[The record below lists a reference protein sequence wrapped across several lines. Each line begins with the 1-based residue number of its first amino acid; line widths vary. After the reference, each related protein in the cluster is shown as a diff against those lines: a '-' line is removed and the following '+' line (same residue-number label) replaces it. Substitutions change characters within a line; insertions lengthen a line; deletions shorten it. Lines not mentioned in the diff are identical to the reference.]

1 MRIRKKDHE
10 IQKVE
15 KQLLN
20 FMVFLCI
27 ATVFNVYHF
36 SHVIVFQSLVLLQVV
51 KSSDRNG

>member
-27 ATVFNVYHF
+27 ATVFNVHHF
-36 SHVIVFQSLVLLQVV
+36 SHVIVFQSLVLLQVA